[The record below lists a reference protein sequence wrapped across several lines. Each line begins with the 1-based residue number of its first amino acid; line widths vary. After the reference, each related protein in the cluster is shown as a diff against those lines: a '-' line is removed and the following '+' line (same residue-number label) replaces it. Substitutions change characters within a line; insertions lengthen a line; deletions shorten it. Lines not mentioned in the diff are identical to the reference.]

1 MRTLFVL
8 LLGLGIGASCD
19 RKAEPAPDCVEK
31 PYPQDRVCAQVYDP
45 VCGCNGKTYSNA
57 CEAEGYGITSFK
69 AGACGK

>member
-8 LLGLGIGASCD
+8 LLGLGIGAGCD
-19 RKAEPAPDCVEK
+19 KKVDPALDCAEK
-31 PYPQDRVCAQVYDP
+31 PYPQDRVCTQVYDP

-57 CEAEGYGITSFK
+57 CEAEGYSITSFK